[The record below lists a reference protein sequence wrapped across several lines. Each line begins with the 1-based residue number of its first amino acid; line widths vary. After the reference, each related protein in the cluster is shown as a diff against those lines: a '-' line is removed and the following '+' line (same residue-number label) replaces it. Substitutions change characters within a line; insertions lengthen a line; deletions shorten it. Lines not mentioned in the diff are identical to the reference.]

1 MLGRKHLCEKKNIK
15 VEVLFCYSGGGG
27 SIKRRDE
34 TKLMTDVFA
43 GGGHHASPGDILMFE
58 VLLSSCY

>member
-1 MLGRKHLCEKKNIK
+1 